1 MIKLIIHFPEPVVG
15 NELVSLAINLAA
27 NKRNADMI
35 NEDELHK
42 IIDRA
47 KQNND
52 VLLWK
57 FVKNI
62 AINGSTQDIQ
72 ECLAVLWIFFMEINW
87 CFRFICLI

>member
-1 MIKLIIHFPEPVVG
+1 MILHFPEPIVG
-15 NELVSLAINLAA
+15 NELVSLGINLAA

-35 NEDELHK
+35 TEDELHK

-47 KQNND
+47 RQNND

-62 AINGSTQDIQ
+62 AINGSTTEIQ
-72 ECLAVLWIFFMEINW
+72 ECLAVEQLKEIF
-87 CFRFICLI
+87 L

>member
-1 MIKLIIHFPEPVVG
+1 VIKLIIHFPEPVVG

-35 NEDELHK
+35 NEDEFHK

-47 KQNND
+47 RQNND

-72 ECLAVLWIFFMEINW
+72 ECLAVL
-87 CFRFICLI
+87 